1 MHLYRELRRRQQF
14 GRVIRVAIHGAG
26 SMGRGIALQL
36 QAVHGVE
43 PAIIVNRSIENA
55 VDIWLSLGVSR
66 DEIVVSDD
74 PRLIQIA
81 VEQGLA
87 CVCRDLT
94 AALSLKEVEVL
105 VEATGNV
112 GVGARAALGAIQAG
126 KHVVVVNAE
135 LDATLGCYLA
145 ERARQQGVVYG
156 YGDGDQPGC
165 MMRILEWMELLG
177 FDVVAAVNCCESVDV
192 RATPRECAS
201 VATRMRTSQRVA
213 CSVADGT
220 RMNLVNAIV
229 ANATGLVPEVRGM
242 RGVKTTRKDAVRDF
256 AAVLEKTG
264 VLEYAQGDDFKS
276 GVFAIGRCSDWER
289 VGQYC
294 DYLKMG
300 PGPDYL
306 FLRPYHLCH
315 LEVPIS
321 VAEAVI
327 YREPTIAPLGA
338 PIADVV
344 AIAKRDLKAGEVL
357 DGIGGCTFYG
367 QIDTVERA
375 REFVPCGVASGAVL
389 LRAVAADEPI
399 PRGALE
405 FPPGDYVMNLR
416 CLQETLF
423 STFQPT
429 PPYVYA

>member
-1 MHLYRELRRRQQF
+1 
-14 GRVIRVAIHGAG
+14 
-26 SMGRGIALQL
+26 
-36 QAVHGVE
+36 
-43 PAIIVNRSIENA
+43 
-55 VDIWLSLGVSR
+55 
-66 DEIVVSDD
+66 
-74 PRLIQIA
+74 
-81 VEQGLA
+81 
-87 CVCRDLT
+87 
-94 AALSLKEVEVL
+94 
-105 VEATGNV
+105 
-112 GVGARAALGAIQAG
+112 
-126 KHVVVVNAE
+126 
-135 LDATLGCYLA
+135 
-145 ERARQQGVVYG
+145 
-156 YGDGDQPGC
+156 
-165 MMRILEWMELLG
+165 
-177 FDVVAAVNCCESVDV
+177 
-192 RATPRECAS
+192 
-201 VATRMRTSQRVA
+201 
-213 CSVADGT
+213 
-220 RMNLVNAIV
+220 
-229 ANATGLVPEVRGM
+229 
-242 RGVKTTRKDAVRDF
+242 
-256 AAVLEKTG
+256 
-264 VLEYAQGDDFKS
+264 
-276 GVFAIGRCSDWER
+276 
-289 VGQYC
+289 
-294 DYLKMG
+294 MG

-344 AIAKRDLKAGEVL
+344 AIAKKDLKAGEVL

-399 PRGALE
+399 PRDALE